1 VKYII
6 YGGSEAISIPIRP
19 DHQQVLI
26 RNNKDSYIFKSQFIF
41 LYLFLGPTDVSSS
54 TTTPA
59 KYGKRGV
66 KRKNVSA
73 GQRGPANE
81 KTKNELTESPSCA
94 LEPQDDDDD
103 DDQQRRQPGRPM
115 GQGVGNY
122 ETEAYRRSEID
133 KDFCNGMTFK
143 KGGEN
148 VKKVAK
154 LIVEDMTSRFTMGL
168 VIPRQA
174 KFDYNS

>member
-1 VKYII
+1 
-6 YGGSEAISIPIRP
+6 
-19 DHQQVLI
+19 
-26 RNNKDSYIFKSQFIF
+26 
-41 LYLFLGPTDVSSS
+41 
-54 TTTPA
+54 
-59 KYGKRGV
+59 V

-73 GQRGPANE
+73 GQKGLANK
-81 KTKNELTESPSCA
+81 KTKIELTESPSCA
-94 LEPQDDDDD
+94 LEPHDDDDE
-103 DDQQRRQPGRPM
+103 QRRQPGRPM
-115 GQGVGNY
+115 GEGVGNY

-143 KGGEN
+143 KSGEN